1 MHLHVRAHA
10 VLMRLHCS
18 IETRWLLLLLSLVGH
33 HVIHASSLAA
43 IGVVWVVRVIPE
55 RDHLTIGGIA
65 HIRTNMVLEASLA
78 PAKELAWSGPARGR
92 RVREAA
98 TAVGRAITGVVQGG
112 GFWRSIAPRRSTIR
126 LLLRLRFLFEP
137 VILWRRGLMGLQS
150 LVRSQ
155 LLARRELMLLLWRK
169 LVLRRE
175 LVLRRIWVL
184 WWVLLP
190 KLACCWKLMLALLRQ
205 SLRATVVLLVVARR
219 S

>member
-1 MHLHVRAHA
+1 MHLHVGAHA

-55 RDHLTIGGIA
+55 RDHLAIGGIA
-65 HIRTNMVLEASLA
+65 HIRTDMVLEASLA

-155 LLARRELMLLLWRK
+155 LLAGRELMLLWRK

-175 LVLRRIWVL
+175 LMLRRIWVL

>member
-1 MHLHVRAHA
+1 
-10 VLMRLHCS
+10 
-18 IETRWLLLLLSLVGH
+18 
-33 HVIHASSLAA
+33 
-43 IGVVWVVRVIPE
+43 
-55 RDHLTIGGIA
+55 
-65 HIRTNMVLEASLA
+65 MVLEASLA

-126 LLLRLRFLFEP
+126 LLLRLRLRFLFEP

-155 LLARRELMLLLWRK
+155 LLAGRELMLLWRK

-175 LVLRRIWVL
+175 LMLRRIWVL

-219 S
+219 SRVGRTKVVVVVLAVVVLLL